1 MKIKD
6 KEFALYL
13 TENKLNERC
22 KELGRVITADFK
34 DKDPL
39 FLSVLNGSFMFLS
52 DLIRYVGFNM
62 EINFIKL
69 ASYQKDQSSGDV
81 KEIIGIT
88 GELAGRHVLVI
99 EDIVDTGTTCR
110 YLRMML
116 QDKKAASVSIAAM
129 FLKPDMFL
137 NQYPVK
143 YVGFE
148 IPNQFVV
155 GYGLD
160 YDGYGRNLKDL
171 YQIKHR

>member
-13 TENKLNERC
+13 TEDKLNKRC
-22 KELGRVITADFK
+22 KELGGQITADYK

-52 DLIRYVGFNM
+52 DLIRHVEFTM

-69 ASYQKDQSSGDV
+69 ASYLKDKSSGAV
-81 KEIIGIT
+81 QEIIGIT
-88 GELAGRHVLVI
+88 GEIEGRHILVI
-99 EDIVDTGTTCR
+99 EDIVDTGTTCK
-110 YLRMML
+110 YLSGKLME
-116 QDKKAASVSIAAM
+116 KKAASVSIAAM
-129 FLKPDMFL
+129 FLKPDVFL

-160 YDGYGRNLKDL
+160 YDGYGRNLRDL
-171 YQIKHR
+171 YQLKQ